1 MCDMALEIE
10 RKFLL
15 LGQEFKQE
23 AYDRVEIRQGYLSLS
38 PERTVRVRTR
48 GDKGFLTI
56 KGRSS
61 DDGLSREEWER
72 EIPLA
77 EAEELLAGCRA
88 VVEKTRYLVRVGR
101 HTFEVDEFHG
111 SNEGLL
117 LAEVELTSPDEVF
130 ERPAWLGREVTGE
143 KAYYNSQIALRTLK
157 KEVER

>member
-1 MCDMALEIE
+1 
-10 RKFLL
+10 
-15 LGQEFKQE
+15 
-23 AYDRVEIRQGYLSLS
+23 
-38 PERTVRVRTR
+38 
-48 GDKGFLTI
+48 
-56 KGRSS
+56 
-61 DDGLSREEWER
+61 LSREEWER
-72 EIPLA
+72 EIPLD

-88 VVEKTRYLVRVGR
+88 VVEKTRYLVRVGC

-117 LAEVELTSPDEVF
+117 LAEVELASPDEAF

>member
-1 MCDMALEIE
+1 MALEIE

-15 LGQEFKQE
+15 LDDRFKEE
-23 AYDRVEIRQGYLSLS
+23 AFERVEIRQGYLALS

-88 VVEKTRYLVRVGR
+88 VVEKTRHLVRVGR
-101 HTFEVDEFHG
+101 HVFEVDEFHG
-111 SNEGLL
+111 LNEGLR
-117 LAEVELTSPDEVF
+117 LAEVELQSPDEPF

-143 KAYYNSQIALRTLK
+143 KEYYNSQIALRTLK
-157 KEVER
+157 KVSE

>member
-1 MCDMALEIE
+1 MALEIE

-38 PERTVRVRTR
+38 PERTVRVRTW
-48 GDKGFLTI
+48 GDKGFLTV

-61 DDGLSREEWER
+61 ADGLSREEWER

-88 VVEKTRYLVRVGR
+88 VVEKTRYLVQAGR
-101 HTFEVDEFHG
+101 HIFEVDEFHG

-117 LAEVELTSPDEVF
+117 LAEVELASPDEAF

-157 KEVER
+157 REVE

>member
-1 MCDMALEIE
+1 MALEIE

-15 LGQEFKQE
+15 LDQEFKQE

-38 PERTVRVRTR
+38 PERTVRVRTW
-48 GDKGFLTI
+48 GDKGFLTV

-61 DDGLSREEWER
+61 ADGLSREEWER

-88 VVEKTRYLVRVGR
+88 VVEKTRYLVRAGR
-101 HTFEVDEFHG
+101 HIFEVDEFHG

-117 LAEVELTSPDEVF
+117 LAEVELTSPDEAF

-157 KEVER
+157 REVE